1 MELKYKIWFE
11 EKGEPVLTELKYRIL
26 KEIKN
31 TGSIKE
37 ASKRLGISYKKTLE
51 HIKVMEKRLG
61 KKIVERERGKG
72 ARITP
77 EGEKLIKEYEE
88 AKRLFDNIVKSL
100 YR

>member
-1 MELKYKIWFE
+1 
-11 EKGEPVLTELKYRIL
+11 YRIL
-26 KEIKN
+26 KEIKD

-37 ASKRLGISYKKTLE
+37 AANRLGISYKKTLE

-61 KKIVERERGKG
+61 KKVVERKRGKG
-72 ARITP
+72 AKITP
-77 EGEKLIKEYEE
+77 EGEKLIKEYRE